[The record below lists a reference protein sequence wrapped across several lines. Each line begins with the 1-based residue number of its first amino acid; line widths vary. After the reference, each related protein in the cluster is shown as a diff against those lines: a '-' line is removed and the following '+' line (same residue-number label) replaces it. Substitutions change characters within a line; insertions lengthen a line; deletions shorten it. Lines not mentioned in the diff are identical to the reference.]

1 MIWLTEELYFPD
13 PLQTEPHGIVAAG
26 GDLKPERL
34 LMAYHN
40 GIFPWYDDDQ
50 PILWWS
56 PDPRMVLFP
65 KDLYISKSMRK
76 LISKNVFKVTFN
88 QSFRSV
94 IQGCAAAKRI
104 GQRGTWITDEMIE
117 AYIELHELGH
127 AMSVEVWQDSSL
139 VGGLYGVDLGTVFC
153 GESMFSNVSNA
164 SKVGFI
170 SLVEKLIHDD
180 YKLIDC
186 QIYTEHLA
194 SLGAC
199 EIPRE
204 VFLSYLPM
212 KTSL

>member
-104 GQRGTWITDEMIE
+104 GQ
-117 AYIELHELGH
+117 
-127 AMSVEVWQDSSL
+127 
-139 VGGLYGVDLGTVFC
+139 GGLGYG
-153 GESMFSNVSNA
+153 
-164 SKVGFI
+164 
-170 SLVEKLIHDD
+170 
-180 YKLIDC
+180 
-186 QIYTEHLA
+186 
-194 SLGAC
+194 
-199 EIPRE
+199 
-204 VFLSYLPM
+204 
-212 KTSL
+212 

>member
-1 MIWLTEELYFPD
+1 MKRVRRFTFLVNIFYKSRLTIETFLLSSIMIWLTEELYFPD

-104 GQRGTWITDEMIE
+104 GAKG
-117 AYIELHELGH
+117 
-127 AMSVEVWQDSSL
+127 
-139 VGGLYGVDLGTVFC
+139 DL
-153 GESMFSNVSNA
+153 
-164 SKVGFI
+164 
-170 SLVEKLIHDD
+170 L
-180 YKLIDC
+180 
-186 QIYTEHLA
+186 
-194 SLGAC
+194 
-199 EIPRE
+199 R
-204 VFLSYLPM
+204 M
-212 KTSL
+212 K

>member
-1 MIWLTEELYFPD
+1 MPSNRQVILEESTTIYLFSKYFYKSRLTIETFLLSSIMIWLTEELYFPD

-104 GQRGTWITDEMIE
+104 GQRGTWITE
-117 AYIELHELGH
+117 
-127 AMSVEVWQDSSL
+127 
-139 VGGLYGVDLGTVFC
+139 
-153 GESMFSNVSNA
+153 
-164 SKVGFI
+164 
-170 SLVEKLIHDD
+170 
-180 YKLIDC
+180 
-186 QIYTEHLA
+186 
-194 SLGAC
+194 
-199 EIPRE
+199 
-204 VFLSYLPM
+204 
-212 KTSL
+212 